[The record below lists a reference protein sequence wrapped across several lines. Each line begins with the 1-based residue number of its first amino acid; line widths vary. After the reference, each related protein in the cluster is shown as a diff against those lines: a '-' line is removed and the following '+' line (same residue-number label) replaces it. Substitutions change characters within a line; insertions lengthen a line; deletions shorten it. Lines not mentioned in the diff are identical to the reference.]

1 MLYFKCL
8 SSHSRF
14 IKLVVLSVC
23 LLILSGCASVKNF
36 FAVDSKP
43 PQQGPIANP
52 FLDFSPQDRKQD
64 NIVLRTKKG
73 DRSFE
78 VELPG
83 GHSELSDFAIP
94 VNPNFKEG
102 RNPSSYDPEN
112 DQSFRDRTPSMTDRE
127 ITNKFSQGSPEHDAT
142 RHSVESELGLMP
154 SEDSAPAADRSYL
167 AAMDH
172 VKSLYKSG
180 RYEVGLLE
188 LDELLR
194 AYPTDSRLY
203 EMRGT
208 LLDRL
213 GKQDLALKSW
223 NQAVRLDPSNQPLKK
238 FVERKSKNRSP
249 ASP

>member
-1 MLYFKCL
+1 MPYSKRLHHQRLVIAFSLSIGMLFL
-8 SSHSRF
+8 TS
-14 IKLVVLSVC
+14 
-23 LLILSGCASVKNF
+23 CASIKGF
-36 FAVDSKP
+36 FAIDPKP
-43 PQQGPIANP
+43 ARQGPIANP
-52 FLDFSPQDRKQD
+52 FWDYSPQNNRQE

-83 GHSELSDFAIP
+83 GHAELSDFSIP
-94 VNPNFKEG
+94 VNPNFKDG
-102 RNPSSYDPEN
+102 RNPASFHNLEN
-112 DQSFRDRTPSMTDRE
+112 DQSFKERAPSMTDRE
-127 ITNKFSQGSPEHDAT
+127 ITSKFSQGSPELDAT
-142 RHSVESELGLMP
+142 RLGVESELGVMA
-154 SEDSAPAADRSYL
+154 SEESAPAADRSYL

-172 VKSLYKSG
+172 VKLLYKSG

-194 AYPTDSRLY
+194 AYPTDPRLY

-213 GKQDLALKSW
+213 GKQDLAIKSW
-223 NQAVRLDPSNQPLKK
+223 NQAVRLDPSNQPLKR